1 MVKISKLLI
10 ASRIELYK
18 IYCLSIFF
26 YMYVIQHKRQLLY
39 VNNPLS
45 QLLFYVTLKVKLM
58 ARYHVGD
65 FKIITILIL
74 NDEETAYKMPTQ
86 T

>member
-74 NDEETAYKMPTQ
+74 HDEETAYKMPTQ